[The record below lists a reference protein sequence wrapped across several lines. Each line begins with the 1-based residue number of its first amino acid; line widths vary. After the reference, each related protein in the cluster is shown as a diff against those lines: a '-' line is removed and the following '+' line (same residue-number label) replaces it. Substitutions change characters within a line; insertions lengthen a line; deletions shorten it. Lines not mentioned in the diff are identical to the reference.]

1 MSEERVPKM
10 KTLYWA
16 LKLLECFDEEH
27 TRLGVTELSD
37 RMSIPKSSICNALST
52 FEQLGY
58 VRRHSA
64 TGKYSL
70 GPKVLC
76 LYHAYFTGN
85 SDAKA
90 YQTECKALSDR
101 TNSIVQVAVRTGD
114 RLICL
119 ANAHPPRYQQSNLS
133 GSAISFHATAIGKAV
148 LAFMD
153 PERKNR
159 ILNEGLE
166 AHTHLTITDREALEQ
181 ELENIRRRDFAVD
194 FMEHEYGMCSVAIPL
209 WRSEDHRQPPR
220 YALGITV
227 PAERLSDDQVFD
239 LVKILRDSHK
249 DARSR
254 LLSE

>member
-1 MSEERVPKM
+1 MSEEKVPKM
-10 KTLYWA
+10 KTLFWA

-27 TRLGVTELSD
+27 TRLGVTELAE
-37 RMSIPKSSICNALST
+37 RMSIPKSSVCNALST

-58 VRRHSA
+58 VRKHSA

-90 YQTECKALSDR
+90 YQLECKALSDR

-119 ANAHPPRYQQSNLS
+119 ANAHPPRYQQNNLS
-133 GSAISFHATAIGKAV
+133 GSEIPFHATAIGKAV

-153 PERKNR
+153 PERKER
-159 ILNEGLE
+159 ILSGPLT
-166 AHTHLTITDREALEQ
+166 AYTRHTKTDRDALEK
-181 ELENIRRRDFAVD
+181 ELADIRRRDFAVE
-194 FMEHEYGMCSVAIPL
+194 FMEQEYGMCSVAIPL
-209 WRSEDHRQPPR
+209 WRSRDQRLPPR

-254 LLSE
+254 LLIE